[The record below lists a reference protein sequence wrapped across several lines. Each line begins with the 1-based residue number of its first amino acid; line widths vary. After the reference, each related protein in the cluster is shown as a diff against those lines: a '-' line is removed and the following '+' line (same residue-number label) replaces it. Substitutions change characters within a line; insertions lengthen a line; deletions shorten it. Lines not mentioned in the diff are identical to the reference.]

1 VLGIKSD
8 FDGNKNYSGNILI
21 DYYVHQLAFEE
32 ILSKV
37 LDIKYFADTSTPN

>member
-21 DYYVHQLAFEE
+21 DYYVHQLAFEV

-37 LDIKYFADTSTPN
+37 LDITYFDDILVPK